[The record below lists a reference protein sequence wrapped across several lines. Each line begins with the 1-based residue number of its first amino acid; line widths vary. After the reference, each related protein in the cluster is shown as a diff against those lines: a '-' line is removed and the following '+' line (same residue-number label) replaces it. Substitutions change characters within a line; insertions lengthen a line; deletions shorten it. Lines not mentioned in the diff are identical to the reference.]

1 MTKKIW
7 IVYKTESMSAPG
19 WEERQL
25 MPRGGL
31 TNILWENWTWEENP
45 EIPQVGEKTRDY
57 ENLSEPGNGVTHG
70 KDGDWVVT
78 RVQQFSALDTEERIV
93 VCYCCYEPVTSDWE
107 ALQRVDILPDLK
119 ARGFL
124 FMVHRSPLAISG
136 FPFIV
141 EAVFSPRFPSCE
153 ADS

>member
-1 MTKKIW
+1 MWLACLMGNKPHFRICGKITKIKAKGGKMAKKIW

-45 EIPQVGEKTRDY
+45 EIPQVGDKTRDY
-57 ENLSEPGNGVTHG
+57 ENLSDPGNGVTHG

-78 RVQQFSALDTEERIV
+78 SVQQFSSVDTEERIV
-93 VCYCCYEPVTSDWE
+93 VCYCSYQPVASHWE
-107 ALQRVDILPDLK
+107 ALQQRESVNQ
-119 ARGFL
+119 
-124 FMVHRSPLAISG
+124 MLATI
-136 FPFIV
+136 
-141 EAVFSPRFPSCE
+141 EQY
-153 ADS
+153 

>member
-1 MTKKIW
+1 MAKKIW

-45 EIPQVGEKTRDY
+45 EIPQVGDKTRDY
-57 ENLSEPGNGVTHG
+57 ENLSDPGNGVTHG

-78 RVQQFSALDTEERIV
+78 RVQQFSALDTDEQIV

-107 ALQRVDILPDLK
+107 ALQQSESVNQMLATVD
-119 ARGFL
+119 RY
-124 FMVHRSPLAISG
+124 
-136 FPFIV
+136 
-141 EAVFSPRFPSCE
+141 
-153 ADS
+153 